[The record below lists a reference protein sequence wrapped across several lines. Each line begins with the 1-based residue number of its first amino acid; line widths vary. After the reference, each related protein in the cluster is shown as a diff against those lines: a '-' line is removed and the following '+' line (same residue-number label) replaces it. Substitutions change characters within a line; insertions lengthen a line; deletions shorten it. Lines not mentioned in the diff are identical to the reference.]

1 MTVETLDKIAEQV
14 KILIGDNYQKAV
26 AEMSQNVDDIFVG
39 DYRFIHEDAI
49 DDILADEL
57 SSDEY
62 VLGCFNASFIASVTK
77 WPIVLIEA
85 AQKGDQFEAIG
96 KAIINGHFLQEM
108 AEQYAKSDGYGHHFA
123 RYDGK
128 EHVIGNY
135 YAFRID

>member
-1 MTVETLDKIAEQV
+1 MSVETLDKIAEQV
-14 KILIGDNYQKAV
+14 KDLIGDDYQEAV
-26 AEMSQNVDDIFVG
+26 TEMSQNVDDFTVG
-39 DYRFIHEDAI
+39 KYRFIHEDAI

-62 VLGCFNASFIASVTK
+62 ILGCFNASFIASVTK

-85 AQKGDQFEAIG
+85 AQKGEQFEAIG

-108 AEQYAKSDGYGHHFA
+108 AEQYAMADGYGHHFA
-123 RYDGK
+123 FYDGE
-128 EHVIGNY
+128 EHSIGNY